1 MILLNKGAADAA
13 VHLITDNSCRMNKVI
28 VINAISGYV
37 LWSDSSVRLDE
48 AHSSLYIHE
57 IHLKFGTPGNK
68 SERPCFRKLIVR
80 SDHVAVKAVCDN
92 AAQPIQLGLVDAGMV
107 QQNNGTML

>member
-57 IHLKFGTPGNK
+57 IHLKFEPQET
-68 SERPCFRKLIVR
+68 RAR
-80 SDHVAVKAVCDN
+80 
-92 AAQPIQLGLVDAGMV
+92 GLVSESLLYGV
-107 QQNNGTML
+107 ITWR